1 MDEKQITVIN
11 ALQQHG
17 RITEALGTQASWAEY
32 QSWREDAEFAQA
44 ADFVRREFAHGWL
57 RSKISAGSGG
67 MLVAASSRP
76 AR

>member
-1 MDEKQITVIN
+1 MV
-11 ALQQHG
+11 LQL
-17 RITEALGTQASWAEY
+17 RVKKPELAYFLDIE
-32 QSWREDAEFAQA
+32 EFAQA
-44 ADFVRREFAHGWL
+44 ADFIRREFAHGWL